1 MSTFLNDLRYAARS
15 LRRSPGFVIAA
26 VATLALGIGAN
37 SAIFSVVNAVL
48 MRPLPYPDPDNLV
61 LVWER
66 NIPRQHETNVVNPQ
80 NYLDWHD
87 RAKSFSGLAL
97 LAWSQLTFTGDSPEI
112 IQGRAVTANFFEV
125 MGLPLALGRGFTDA
139 EALPGGP
146 SVIVLSD
153 GLWRRRFGA
162 DPGIIG
168 RSVPVAGGS
177 AMVLGVAPPALGP
190 MPWGREQYW
199 EPFRIDPSDRARGG
213 RYALV
218 VGRLAPGVT
227 RERAQTEMSGISA
240 SLEREYPDFNTGW
253 SSNVVQ
259 LKDQVVGSSRRA
271 LLLLLGAVSMVLLIA
286 CANVGNLM
294 LSRATARQREVA
306 IRTALGASRWRL
318 IRQALLESVLLAAVG
333 GAVGLLL
340 AIWAVDLLVSA
351 GPQDI
356 PRLGEIGVDPRVF
369 AVTAGISL
377 VVGILFGLPA
387 ALGDV
392 HADLTSGLKGESPRT
407 TATLSATRFRGAL
420 VVAQMAL
427 ALILLAGAGLLI
439 RSLQQLASVDPGFDP
454 ANVLT
459 VSVDLPEATY
469 GDSARQTAFFDQLRD
484 RVKALPGVADVG
496 AVNFLPLTA
505 PGSST
510 GIHLMD
516 RPEPPQGQENIA
528 DIRYADPGYFTT
540 MRIPLRRGR
549 NSNTADGPKAPP
561 VVLINEKMARQF
573 WPTGDAIGQRLKIDM
588 WKPDDVVEVI
598 GVVGDLHPNT
608 LDDEIRPMIYYPL
621 SQEPQ
626 RSLTL
631 VIRHASGV
639 NGLGA
644 QVRAAVREIDRGV
657 PLTDVATM
665 NARLNESMADR
676 RYPMLLL
683 AGFAALAVIL
693 ASVGIYGVLSYTVG
707 QRTREIGVRMALG
720 ARRGDVLRMVLGGGI
735 RLTLIGVV
743 LGAVG
748 AAIAGRALGKLLYGI
763 TPTDPVTFAAVALLL
778 TAIAAVACY
787 LPARRA
793 TRVDPMVALRTE

>member
-1 MSTFLNDLRYAARS
+1 M
-15 LRRSPGFVIAA
+15 
-26 VATLALGIGAN
+26 
-37 SAIFSVVNAVL
+37 
-48 MRPLPYPDPDNLV
+48 
-61 LVWER
+61 
-66 NIPRQHETNVVNPQ
+66 
-80 NYLDWHD
+80 
-87 RAKSFSGLAL
+87 
-97 LAWSQLTFTGDSPEI
+97 
-112 IQGRAVTANFFEV
+112 
-125 MGLPLALGRGFTDA
+125 
-139 EALPGGP
+139 
-146 SVIVLSD
+146 
-153 GLWRRRFGA
+153 
-162 DPGIIG
+162 
-168 RSVPVAGGS
+168 
-177 AMVLGVAPPALGP
+177 
-190 MPWGREQYW
+190 
-199 EPFRIDPSDRARGG
+199 
-213 RYALV
+213 
-218 VGRLAPGVT
+218 
-227 RERAQTEMSGISA
+227 
-240 SLEREYPDFNTGW
+240 
-253 SSNVVQ
+253 
-259 LKDQVVGSSRRA
+259 
-271 LLLLLGAVSMVLLIA
+271 
-286 CANVGNLM
+286 
-294 LSRATARQREVA
+294 
-306 IRTALGASRWRL
+306 
-318 IRQALLESVLLAAVG
+318 RQALLESVLLAVIG

-340 AIWAVDLLVSA
+340 AVWAVDLLVSA
-351 GPQDI
+351 GPRDI
-356 PRLGEIGVDPRVF
+356 PRLSEIGVDPRVF

-377 VVGILFGLPA
+377 LVGILFGLPA

-427 ALILLAGAGLLI
+427 ALILLTGAGLLI

-454 ANVLT
+454 ENVLT

-469 GDSARQTAFFDQLRD
+469 GEGARQAAFLDQLRD
-484 RVKALPGVADVG
+484 RIGSLPGVTEVG
-496 AVNFLPLTA
+496 AVNMLPLTA
-505 PGSST
+505 TGSST
-510 GIHLMD
+510 SIHLLD
-516 RPEPPQGQENIA
+516 RPEPAKGQENIA
-528 DIRYADPGYFTT
+528 DIRYADPNYFTT

-549 NSNTADGPKAPP
+549 NSNAADAPKTPP

-573 WPTGDAIGQRLKIDM
+573 WPNTEALGQRLKIDM

-598 GVVGDLHPNT
+598 GIVGDLHPNT

-626 RSLTL
+626 RSLTV

-665 NARLNESMADR
+665 NARLNESMSDR
-676 RYPMLLL
+676 RYPMMLL

-720 ARRGDVLRMVLGGGI
+720 ARGGDVLRMVLGGGI

-778 TAIAAVACY
+778 TAIAAIACY

-793 TRVDPMVALRTE
+793 TRVDPMVALRAE

>member
-15 LRRSPGFVIAA
+15 LRRSPGFVLAA

-48 MRPLPYPDPDNLV
+48 MRPLAYPDPDRLV

-66 NIPRQHETNVVNPQ
+66 NIPRHQETNVVNPQ
-80 NYLDWHD
+80 NYLDWRD
-87 RAKSFSGLAL
+87 RSKSFAGLAL
-97 LAWSQLTFTGDSPEI
+97 LSWSQITFTGESPEI
-112 IQGRAVTANFFEV
+112 ISGRAVTPNFFGV
-125 MGLPLALGRGFTDA
+125 IGVPLAMGRGFTEA
-139 EALPGGP
+139 EGLPDSP

-162 DPGIIG
+162 DPGIVG
-168 RSVPVAGGS
+168 RSVPVAGGT
-177 AMVLGVAPPALGP
+177 ALVIGVAPAALGP

-199 EPFRIDPSDRARGG
+199 EPFRIDPNDRIRGG

-218 VGRLAPGVT
+218 VGRLAQGVS
-227 RERAQTEMSGISA
+227 RAQAQAEMSGISA
-240 SLEREYPDFNTGW
+240 SLEKEYPDFDTGW
-253 SSNVVQ
+253 TSNVVQ

-294 LSRATARQREVA
+294 LSRATGRQREVA

-318 IRQALLESVLLAAVG
+318 MRQALLESVLLATIG

-340 AIWAVDLLVSA
+340 AVWAVDLLVSA
-351 GPQDI
+351 GPRDI
-356 PRLGEIGVDPRVF
+356 PRLSEIGVDPRVF

-377 VVGILFGLPA
+377 LVGCFSGLPA
-387 ALGDV
+387 GLCEV
-392 HADLTSGLKGESPRT
+392 HAALPSGLKGDSPRT

-454 ANVLT
+454 ENVLT

-469 GDSARQTAFFDQLRD
+469 GEGARQTAFLDQLRD
-484 RVKALPGVADVG
+484 RIGSLPGVTDVG
-496 AVNFLPLTA
+496 AVNMLPLTA
-505 PGSST
+505 TGSST
-510 GIHLMD
+510 SIHLQD
-516 RPEPPQGQENIA
+516 RPEPAKGQENIA
-528 DIRYADPGYFTT
+528 DIRYADPNYFTT
-540 MRIPLRRGR
+540 MRIPVRRGR
-549 NSNTADGPKAPP
+549 NSNEADAPKTPP

-573 WPTGDAIGQRLKIDM
+573 WPNAEPIGQRLKIDM

-598 GVVGDLHPNT
+598 GIVGDLHPNT

-626 RSLTL
+626 RSLTV

-665 NARLNESMADR
+665 NARLSESMSDR
-676 RYPMLLL
+676 RYPMLLM

-720 ARRGDVLRMVLGGGI
+720 ARGSDVLRMVLGGGI

-778 TAIAAVACY
+778 TVIAAIACY

-793 TRVDPMVALRTE
+793 TRVDPMVALRAE

>member
-1 MSTFLNDLRYAARS
+1 MFMTDLKHAARS

-48 MRPLPYPDPDNLV
+48 MRPLPYPDPDRLV

-66 NIPRQHETNVVNPQ
+66 NVPRHQETNVVNPQ
-80 NYLDWHD
+80 NYLDWQD
-87 RAKSFSGLAL
+87 RAKSFAGLAL
-97 LAWSQLTFTGDSPEI
+97 LSWSQITFTGDSPEI
-112 IQGRAVTANFFEV
+112 ISGRAVTPNFFDV
-125 MGLPLALGRGFTDA
+125 IGMPLAMGRGFNQA
-139 EALPGGP
+139 EGLPGSP

-162 DPGIIG
+162 DPGIVG

-177 AMVLGVAPPALGP
+177 ALVIGVAPAALGP

-199 EPFRIDPSDRARGG
+199 EPFRIDPSDRIRGG

-218 VGRLAPGVT
+218 VGRLAPGVS
-227 RERAQTEMSGISA
+227 RERAQAEMSGIAA
-240 SLEREYPDFNTGW
+240 SLEKEYPDFDTGW
-253 SSNVVQ
+253 STNVVQ

-294 LSRATARQREVA
+294 LSRATGRQREVA

-318 IRQALLESVLLAAVG
+318 MRQALLESVLLAAIG

-340 AIWAVDLLVSA
+340 AVWAVDLLVSA
-351 GPQDI
+351 GPRDI
-356 PRLGEIGVDPRVF
+356 PRLSEIGVDPRVF

-377 VVGILFGLPA
+377 LVGILFGLPA

-392 HADLTSGLKGESPRT
+392 HADLASGLKGESPRT
-407 TATLSATRFRGAL
+407 TATVSATRFRGAL

-427 ALILLAGAGLLI
+427 ALILLAGAGLLV

-454 ANVLT
+454 ENVLT

-469 GDSARQTAFFDQLRD
+469 GEGARQTAFLDQLRD
-484 RVKALPGVADVG
+484 RVRSLPGVTDVG
-496 AVNFLPLTA
+496 AVNMLPLTSV
-505 PGSST
+505 GSST
-510 GIHLMD
+510 TIHLMG
-516 RPEPPQGQENIA
+516 RPEPAQGQEPVA

-540 MRIPLRRGR
+540 MRVPLRGGRG
-549 NSNTADGPKAPP
+549 SNTADVPKAPP
-561 VVLINEKMARQF
+561 VVLINETMARQF
-573 WPTGDAIGQRLKIDM
+573 WPGEDPIGRRLKIDM
-588 WKPDDVVEVI
+588 WKPDDVVEII

-608 LDDEIRPMIYYPL
+608 LDDDIRPMIYYPL
-621 SQEPQ
+621 SQEPS

-631 VIRHASGV
+631 VIRHAGGV
-639 NGLGA
+639 DGLAG

-665 NARLNESMADR
+665 NARLNQSMSDR

-683 AGFAALAVIL
+683 AGFAALAVVL
-693 ASVGIYGVLSYTVG
+693 ASVGIYGVLAYTVG

-735 RLTLIGVV
+735 RLTLIGVG

-778 TAIAAVACY
+778 TVIAAVACY

-793 TRVDPMVALRTE
+793 TRVDPMVALRAE

>member
-1 MSTFLNDLRYAARS
+1 MFLTDLKYAARS

-48 MRPLPYPDPDNLV
+48 LRPLPYPDPDRLV

-66 NIPRQHETNVVNPQ
+66 NIPRHQETNVVNPQ
-80 NYLDWHD
+80 NYLDWND

-97 LAWSQLTFTGDSPEI
+97 LVWSQLTFTGDSPEI
-112 IQGRAVTANFFEV
+112 IQGRAVSANFFDV
-125 MGLPLALGRGFTDA
+125 MGVPLALGRGFTQA

-162 DPGIIG
+162 DRGIVG
-168 RSVPVAGGS
+168 RSVPLAGGS
-177 AMVLGVAPPALGP
+177 ALVLGVAPPALGP
-190 MPWGREQYW
+190 MPWGQEQYW
-199 EPFRIDPSDRARGG
+199 EPFRIDPNDRVRGG

-218 VGRLAPGVT
+218 VGRLSPGVS
-227 RERAQTEMSGISA
+227 RERAQAEMSSIAA
-240 SLEREYPDFNTGW
+240 SLEQEYPAFNTGW
-253 SSNVVQ
+253 STNVVQ

-294 LSRATARQREVA
+294 LSRATGRQREVA
-306 IRTALGASRWRL
+306 IRTALGASRARL
-318 IRQALLESVLLAAVG
+318 VRQALLESVLLSAIG

-340 AIWAVDLLVSA
+340 AVWAIDLLVSA
-351 GPQDI
+351 GPRSI
-356 PRLGEIGVDPRVF
+356 PRLSEIGVDPRVF

-377 VVGILFGLPA
+377 LVGILFGLPA
-387 ALGDV
+387 ALGDA
-392 HADLTSGLKGESPRT
+392 HADLTASLKGESPRA
-407 TATLSATRFRGAL
+407 TATSSTTRFRGAL
-420 VVAQMAL
+420 VVAQMSL
-427 ALILLAGAGLLI
+427 ALVLLAGAGLLI
-439 RSLQQLASVDPGFDP
+439 RSLQRLSSVDPGFDP
-454 ANVLT
+454 ENVLT

-469 GDSARQTAFFDQLRD
+469 GDGARQTAFFDQLRD

-496 AVNFLPLTA
+496 AVNYLPLTA

-510 GIHLMD
+510 GIHLTD
-516 RPEPPQGQENIA
+516 RPEPPQGQEHIA

-573 WPTGDAIGQRLKIDM
+573 WPNQDPIGRRLKIDM
-588 WKPDDVVEVI
+588 WKPDDVVEII

-621 SQEPQ
+621 SQEPSP
-626 RSLTL
+626 SLTL

-639 NGLGA
+639 NGLAG

-665 NARLNESMADR
+665 NARLNQSMSDR

-683 AGFAALAVIL
+683 AGFAALAVVL

-720 ARRGDVLRMVLGGGI
+720 ARGGDVLRMVLGGGI

-748 AAIAGRALGKLLYGI
+748 AAIAGRALGRLLYGI

-778 TAIAAVACY
+778 TAIAAIACY

-793 TRVDPMVALRTE
+793 TRVDPMVALRAE